1 MNIILATQNRGKV
14 KEFNRIFLD
23 YPVRL
28 STVFDYGITH
38 EPEETGVTFSENA
51 QIKLEYYLKII
62 QKNKLYDNSTKNLLL
77 AEDSGIEI
85 NALNGEPGVL
95 SARYGGEGLDSTG
108 RNNLILKKMKNV
120 SSENRKARFVC
131 CIKIAD
137 IEMNFQYEFTGYS
150 EGLIMDNIYGSNGF
164 GYDPIFKPLGYN
176 VSMGSLKPA
185 VKDKISHRGLASKK
199 LIKEI
204 LNGR

>member
-1 MNIILATQNRGKV
+1 MNETFFNEL
-14 KEFNRIFLD
+14 EFYFIGDGPLF
-23 YPVRL
+23 
-28 STVFDYGITH
+28 
-38 EPEETGVTFSENA
+38 EETV
-51 QIKLEYYLKII
+51 K
-62 QKNKLYDNSTKNLLL
+62 
-77 AEDSGIEI
+77 
-85 NALNGEPGVL
+85 P
-95 SARYGGEGLDSTG
+95 
-108 RNNLILKKMKNV
+108 LKKMKNV

>member
-28 STVFDYGITH
+28 STVFDYGIIH

-62 QKNKLYDNSTKNLLL
+62 QKNKFYENSSKNLLL

-85 NALNGEPGVL
+85 NALNGE
-95 SARYGGEGLDSTG
+95 
-108 RNNLILKKMKNV
+108 IHF
-120 SSENRKARFVC
+120 SSSS
-131 CIKIAD
+131 I
-137 IEMNFQYEFTGYS
+137 
-150 EGLIMDNIYGSNGF
+150 
-164 GYDPIFKPLGYN
+164 
-176 VSMGSLKPA
+176 
-185 VKDKISHRGLASKK
+185 
-199 LIKEI
+199 
-204 LNGR
+204 